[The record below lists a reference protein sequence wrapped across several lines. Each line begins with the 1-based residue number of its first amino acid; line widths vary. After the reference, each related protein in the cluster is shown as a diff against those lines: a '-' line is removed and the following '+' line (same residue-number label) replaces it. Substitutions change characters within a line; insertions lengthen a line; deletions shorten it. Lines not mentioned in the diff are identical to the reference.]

1 MSDSDVDDPAETRW
15 AVDVDGLV
23 KGLIQLYETPS
34 EDYRNASIDVF
45 LDESVHGM
53 GLGREIVGAVL
64 AHAVD
69 VLGHHR
75 VTIDPASDNAKAIGC
90 YSACG
95 FRPVRHAPLRARHR
109 RAGLARRAAD
119 GMGRRPRPAQ
129 LVKRV
134 HYSTVTDFA
143 RLRGWSTS

>member
-1 MSDSDVDDPAETRW
+1 MSDPDVDDAGETRW

-23 KGLIQLYETPS
+23 KGLIQLYESPS

-45 LDESVHGM
+45 LDASVHGM

-75 VTIDPASDNAKAIGC
+75 VTIDPAADNAKAIAC
-90 YSACG
+90 YSAVRLPAG
-95 FRPVRHAPLRARHR
+95 RRHAPVRARHR
-109 RAGLARRAAD
+109 RAGLARRTAH
-119 GMGRRPRPAQ
+119 GVGRRP
-129 LVKRV
+129 
-134 HYSTVTDFA
+134 STRA
-143 RLRGWSTS
+143 AA